1 MNLKDAITENTFVPV
16 SLVISIAGGILW
28 LSAMWY
34 KTEASAAEIE
44 KVKTDLAVL
53 KFDVVDRLAR
63 IETKIDEMKEVEN
76 GEQNGKRT
84 R

>member
-1 MNLKDAITENTFVPV
+1 VDLKDAITEKTFVPI
-16 SLVISIAGGILW
+16 SLVISITGGIIW
-28 LSAMWY
+28 LSAMWF

-63 IETKIDEMKEVEN
+63 IETKIDEIKEVEN
-76 GEQNGKRT
+76 GEEQWKKNK
-84 R
+84 

>member
-1 MNLKDAITENTFVPV
+1 MKDAITEKTFVPI
-16 SLVISIAGGILW
+16 SLVISITGGIIW
-28 LSAMWY
+28 LSAMWF

-63 IETKIDEMKEVEN
+63 IETKIDEIKEVEN
-76 GEQNGKRT
+76 GEEQWKKNK
-84 R
+84 